1 MNVQDLLSDSSSHDL
16 ASISTALS
24 DDLCS
29 EDLTLTTASVTEFSE
44 DDGIALGDYTI
55 SFIPHSPKEEN
66 LLNPLPI
73 EEEQGGVAV
82 PRQTQIQNYRSKSK
96 ALRQKRAEDVR
107 SAFSDPVMWRY
118 LDSLQVECVGASDYF
133 DSGLPSMV
141 LHRDDAWQLF
151 EREEKEDHDVMV
163 TVEVSSSHSESYYF
177 LYFSPTEYFTQAT
190 AICEYDIQ
198 KGGAQIVPGSNA
210 VGVVHHCSPSAEEA
224 GVKPGMRL
232 AAILQPGGSNARYFS
247 MPASEVL
254 PVPRHLDAA
263 DIASVMTSYLPAF
276 QALHHGRVRPV
287 RYSRNCL
294 EGRRVF
300 IVGGAQVVAQ
310 AAFRLAQFAG
320 ATEIYVSAPLQ
331 VMSHLRKQNAIVV
344 GEHPNEWFEY
354 MEQNMDIVIDF
365 QFPNHF
371 SEVRKMLARKGRLVC
386 CTPSN
391 WYKDNKWWSD
401 LSQILECL
409 QVSSVKRATLFDFRE
424 NYKNYRYELKEDQQ
438 FLLTALNRRHIRPDI
453 DRYVKLA
460 DIPDL
465 HRELETTPATGSIIC
480 EPWRD

>member
-1 MNVQDLLSDSSSHDL
+1 MNVQDFLGEASSHAL

-29 EDLTLTTASVTEFSE
+29 EDLTLTSVSVTDFSE
-44 DDGIALGDYTI
+44 DEDITLGDYTI
-55 SFIPHSPKEEN
+55 GFVPFGTREGYLHN
-66 LLNPLPI
+66 RLPI
-73 EEEQGGVAV
+73 EEENRDVAEPCPV
-82 PRQTQIQNYRSKSK
+82 QKQKYHSKSE
-96 ALRQKRAEDVR
+96 ALRLKRAEDVR
-107 SAFSDPVMWRY
+107 SAFSDPAMWRY
-118 LDSLQVECVGASDYF
+118 LDKLQIECVGASDYF
-133 DSGLPSMV
+133 DTGLPSMV

-151 EREEKEDHDVMV
+151 EREEKKENDVMV
-163 TVEVSSSHSESYYF
+163 TVEVSTVTIF
-177 LYFSPTEYFTQAT
+177 VLLFPVLLFTDCCKQAT

-198 KGGAQIVPGSNA
+198 KSGAQMVPGSNA

-276 QALHHGRVRPV
+276 QALHHGRVRPY

-294 EGRRVF
+294 DGRRVF

-320 ATEIYVSAPLQ
+320 AAEIYVSAPLQ
-331 VMSHLRKQNAIVV
+331 VMAHLRKQGAIVF

-354 MEQNMDIVIDF
+354 TEKSMDVVIDF

-371 SEVRKMLARKGRLVC
+371 SEVRKTLARKGRLVC

-391 WYKDNKWWSD
+391 WNKDNAWWSD
-401 LSQILECL
+401 LSHMLECL

-424 NYKNYRYELKEDQQ
+424 NYKNYRYELKEDLQ

-460 DIPDL
+460 DLPDL
-465 HRELETTPATGSIIC
+465 HRELERTPATGSIIC